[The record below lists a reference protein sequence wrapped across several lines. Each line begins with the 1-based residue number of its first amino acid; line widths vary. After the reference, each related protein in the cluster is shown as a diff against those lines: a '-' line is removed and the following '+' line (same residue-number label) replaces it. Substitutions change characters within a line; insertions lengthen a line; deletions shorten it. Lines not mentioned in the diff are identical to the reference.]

1 MLDALRH
8 RLMDP
13 ELFRVF
19 VAEFTAEWNRLQA
32 SAGARAAGQAQR
44 ARRGQAPDR
53 RA

>member
-32 SAGARAAGQAQR
+32 AAGAGWRPSAASWPRSGA
-44 ARRGQAPDR
+44 GSTG
-53 RA
+53 